1 MELDFI
7 CGVGFTN
14 IPLLMELKLRAAD
27 SWISILPERKTYCFP
42 LLRIAKIIPASRGAN
57 PPARII
63 PTQCRSIKEN
73 TSGSRLIYPRF

>member
-14 IPLLMELKLRAAD
+14 IPLLMELKLRVAD

-57 PPARII
+57 PPARIFQ
-63 PTQCRSIKEN
+63 PNVDQSKKTRPV
-73 TSGSRLIYPRF
+73 LA